1 MKNGNTACKPSALSW
16 ICSPLNWDA
25 VESWAREAWTHDGM
39 PYGLPLE
46 AWTVEIFYNR
56 DMMADIGVA
65 VPDNLQLSPD
75 AFMEMVTKARAA
87 GITPLS
93 LGVGDRPY
101 GLTIDR
107 REAAALERIL
117 SVCASTEMEPVVCLV
132 PSSSGAGAASAP
144 AGGDDALA
152 LYDDNGKPP
161 TPRDRASLSARLA
174 RASRAR
180 KGCGPGQGQ
189 CGTEMAEMPKCKRFV
204 EPWWGGR
211 FLENAPGGC
220 VIIRMRFAG

>member
-1 MKNGNTACKPSALSW
+1 MCERCRFCVPSYEEREYCLQTIGSLLDL
-16 ICSPLNWDA
+16 SPLNWDA
-25 VESWAREAWTHDGM
+25 VESWAREAWTHDGI

-101 GLTIDR
+101 PGAHVVH
-107 REAAALERIL
+107 EALL
-117 SVCASTEMEPVVCLV
+117 
-132 PSSSGAGAASAP
+132 
-144 AGGDDALA
+144 
-152 LYDDNGKPP
+152 
-161 TPRDRASLSARLA
+161 
-174 RASRAR
+174 
-180 KGCGPGQGQ
+180 
-189 CGTEMAEMPKCKRFV
+189 
-204 EPWWGGR
+204 
-211 FLENAPGGC
+211 
-220 VIIRMRFAG
+220 